1 MKIADVLRRAKPSI
15 EWTYDKTC
23 DVWGQIPHTKQNGA
37 DGVKFGAIE
46 SGIQCRLSVTKL
58 DNTQQAQAN
67 ELHVVHKLFCRPD
80 APITAGSRLIVNGV
94 KYEATQAPMIYDT
107 HMEVL
112 IHERRWV

>member
-1 MKIADVLRRAKPSI
+1 MLIADVLRQAKSSI

-23 DVWGQIPHTKQNGA
+23 DVWGQIPYTKPNGA
-37 DGVKFGAIE
+37 DSVKFGEIE
-46 SGIQCRLSVTKL
+46 TGIKCRVSVTTLSNVKEG
-58 DNTQQAQAN
+58 QAD
-67 ELHVVHKLFCRPD
+67 ELQVVHKLFCRPT
-80 APITAGSRLIVNGV
+80 APITAGGRLIVNSV